1 MKRSIALL
9 AILGFLT
16 NIAHA
21 DTPSVSYIFP
31 AGGQR
36 GTTVPFRVGGHYLH
50 EGCPFRLD
58 GPGVQAVDRIE
69 RTKTLWFEGPVIPQP
84 ASQAKEDYP
93 KDYAGQVVI
102 AADAANGPRSWRVT
116 TSQGVT
122 PGMAFVVGDLPE
134 ILEKEVDGKP
144 IPTAV
149 TLPLTING
157 RIYPRE
163 DVDIWTFNAKA
174 GETVTCEVNAARIG
188 SGLDPRLEIRDAGNR
203 ILAESSD
210 ALDADSLIH
219 FTAPADGTYSVH
231 IYDEKFGG
239 LQHYVYRLTLTNR
252 PWVDAVYPLG
262 GQAGTNVA
270 MEVQGA
276 NLGDKR
282 ERATSVTLSL
292 PAEPA
297 AKILETTIP
306 FGDARSNPV
315 PLDVDT
321 LPEILEPAS
330 TTGPNR
336 AVFPCVANGRILKPG
351 EADLWTFAATKGTA
365 YEFDLRAGRLG
376 SPLDSVLT
384 LLDAAGKPVAN
395 NDDFPGVQ
403 TDSRI
408 AWTAPA
414 DGEFTLKVED
424 RLASRGGPR
433 FAYRLRM
440 APAPQP
446 DFRLT
451 VPSDTLTIERGKQAN
466 LKVNV
471 DRLGGF
477 AEEIEL
483 EFVGLPEGV
492 VVTNNKIP
500 KGQPTAQV
508 SLKPEDKTKIQT
520 VAVTIR
526 GKAKVGDQETIR
538 TAQILPGLNP
548 NPQNVTWTPGIVP
561 SEQMLLAIGMPTPFK
576 FTGIF
581 ETKFFPRGSVYTRRY
596 PLTRNGFDGPI
607 EVSLADR
614 QNRHLQGVSGPV
626 VTVPAAANEFEYAVS
641 MPAFMEIGRTSRSCL
656 MAVGVVTDVDGSKHK
671 VSYTS
676 EQQNDQII
684 TLVDPAR
691 LSVSTMMKSLRVQ
704 PGAEVKVPVDIN
716 RGVGLSGPVTVALI
730 VPEHMQGLTTGPQ
743 TIAADSKAG
752 SVSLRF
758 ADKELGPFNA
768 PLMLRAVIQ
777 DERGFPVTVETPVE
791 LVAE

>member
-1 MKRSIALL
+1 MRRLVLTLL
-9 AILGFLT
+9 ALSVGAAALR
-16 NIAHA
+16 A

-36 GTTVPFRVGGHYLH
+36 GTTVQFRVGGHYLH
-50 EGCPFRLD
+50 EGCPFRMD

-102 AADAANGPRSWRVT
+102 AADAANGPRTWRVT

-134 ILEKEVDGKP
+134 IVEKEIDGKP

-157 RIYPRE
+157 RIFPRE
-163 DVDIWTFNAKA
+163 DVDIWTFTAKA

-210 ALDADSLIH
+210 VLNADSLIH
-219 FTAPADGTYSVH
+219 FTAPTDGTYAVH

-252 PWVDAVYPLG
+252 PWIDAVYPLG
-262 GQAGTNVA
+262 GQAGTNLA
-270 MEVQGA
+270 LETQGA
-276 NLGDKR
+276 NLGDIR
-282 ERATSVTLSL
+282 ERTAAVTLAL
-292 PAEPA
+292 PAETA
-297 AKILETTIP
+297 AKVLETTIP
-306 FGDARSNPV
+306 FGAARSNPV
-315 PLDVDT
+315 ALDVDI
-321 LPEILEPAS
+321 LPEILEPAAAS
-330 TTGPNR
+330 GPSR
-336 AVFPCVANGRILKPG
+336 AAVPCVANGRILQPG
-351 EADLWTFAATKGTA
+351 EADLWTFNATKGTA
-365 YEFDLRAGRLG
+365 YEFDLRAARLG

-384 LLDAAGKPVAN
+384 LLDSTGKPVTS
-395 NDDFPGVQ
+395 NDDFAGAQ

-408 AWTAPA
+408 LWTAPA
-414 DGEFTLKVED
+414 DGDFTLKVED
-424 RLASRGGPR
+424 RLTSRGGPR

-440 APAPQP
+440 ALAPQP
-446 DFRLT
+446 DFRLS
-451 VPSDTLTIERGKQAN
+451 VPNDTLTIERGKQAN

-471 DRLGGF
+471 ERVGGF

-483 EFVGLPEGV
+483 EFVGLPEGI
-492 VVTNNKIP
+492 VVTNNKIA

-508 SLKPEDKTKIQT
+508 TLKPEDRTKIQT

-526 GKAKVGDQETIR
+526 GKAKLADKELVR

-548 NPQNVTWTPGIVP
+548 NPQNVNWTPGILP
-561 SEQMLLAIGMPTPFK
+561 SEQMYLAVGMPTPFK
-576 FTGIF
+576 FAGIF

-596 PLTRNGFDGPI
+596 PLQRNGFDGPI

-626 VTVPAAANEFEYAVS
+626 VTVPPEANEFEYAVS

-656 MAVGVVTDVDGSKHK
+656 MAVGVVTDADGSKHK

-704 PGAEVKVPVDIN
+704 PGAEMKVPVDIN
-716 RGVGLSGPVTVALI
+716 RGVGLSGPVIVAFI

-743 TIAADSKAG
+743 TIAADAKSG
-752 SVSLRF
+752 SVTLRF
-758 ADKELGPFNA
+758 ADKDLGPFNA